1 MTTPTLADYIAA
13 HETMFTHFNDLCG
26 RLTAE
31 DLARPSLCPDWDVR
45 GVISHV
51 IGVEQV
57 LDGWEPSTEDPP
69 PFRQLRAF
77 QAEVAG
83 LDPADF
89 AARMAAITSSRLA
102 DLRSRDPSVVD
113 VPSITPTGI
122 GTYGGFLRIRVF
134 DLWVHARDIA
144 IPMGEQLD
152 DSGAA
157 AELAL
162 AEVAGSIGYIVG
174 KKIGLPDGKSVV
186 FHVTG
191 GVSRDLAVVVDGR
204 ARAVEAVESPDVE
217 VTADVG
223 TFVMLAAGRVDPQEQ
238 IDAGTISWTGHAE
251 WGERAARTLAYTM

>member
-1 MTTPTLADYIAA
+1 
-13 HETMFTHFNDLCG
+13 
-26 RLTAE
+26 
-31 DLARPSLCPDWDVR
+31 
-45 GVISHV
+45 
-51 IGVEQV
+51 
-57 LDGWEPSTEDPP
+57 
-69 PFRQLRAF
+69 
-77 QAEVAG
+77 
-83 LDPADF
+83 
-89 AARMAAITSSRLA
+89 
-102 DLRSRDPSVVD
+102 
-113 VPSITPTGI
+113 
-122 GTYGGFLRIRVF
+122 
-134 DLWVHARDIA
+134 VHARDIA

-152 DSGAA
+152 DSGGA

-204 ARAVEAVESPDVE
+204 ARAVEAVEAPDVE

-238 IDAGTISWTGHAE
+238 IDAGAISWTGNAE